1 MKERLVEGTERVE
14 VARKKTLE
22 LHGGHGPGI
31 HPGVIARTSLAIA
44 IMILH
49 YRALQGTTTTT
60 LATLQSSACIASES
74 PAFHEM
80 VGFLPFHDSE
90 ADRLLPI

>member
-1 MKERLVEGTERVE
+1 LVEGTERVE

-49 YRALQGTTTTT
+49 YRALQGTTGHYNNYTSYTTE
-60 LATLQSSACIASES
+60 LCMHRQRIACVS
-74 PAFHEM
+74 
-80 VGFLPFHDSE
+80 
-90 ADRLLPI
+90 